1 MLLHTSMVRRHTR
14 LSGQL
19 PVLGVVA
26 GSVALAGAG
35 AILALGILIAG
46 RGGIRDPPAYEVG
59 RDAVTSFGTVAIQ
72 QVELLGGLSAQDLGG
87 MTHGVQNLVPPDKVQ
102 LQLSILLTNSSPR
115 PVLYALTDQFRLVSE
130 TGDDAEQLPGL
141 AAPIG
146 SLPGHSSLSAVLR
159 FMAPR
164 DSDDLF
170 LEFRDPGEERPVR
183 IHIVA
188 GDRVPQSSLD
198 NSHDHLP

>member
-1 MLLHTSMVRRHTR
+1 VLLHTCMVRHTR

-19 PVLGVVA
+19 PVIGVVA
-26 GSVALAGAG
+26 GSIALAGAG
-35 AILALGILIAG
+35 AILAIGMLIAG

-146 SLPGHSSLSAVLR
+146 SLPGRSSLSAVLR

-183 IHIVA
+183 IHVVA